1 MGSCDFMASVVS
13 IGGGA
18 KVIGSWQKVPRLMAS
33 LPSVVFGL
41 APRMGKDEMQKVRG

>member
-1 MGSCDFMASVVS
+1 MASVVS

-41 APRMGKDEMQKVRG
+41 APPGEWVKMKCKR